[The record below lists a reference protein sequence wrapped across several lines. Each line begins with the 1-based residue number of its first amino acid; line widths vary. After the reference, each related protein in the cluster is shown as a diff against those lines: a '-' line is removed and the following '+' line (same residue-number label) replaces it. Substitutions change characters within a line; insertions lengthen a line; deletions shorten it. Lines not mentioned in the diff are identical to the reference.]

1 MFKRYFLMMMVVV
14 STILSAIIP
23 ITANAAIN
31 VTDLATEISGNAAS
45 LNAVMA
51 AILGLIVLVVG
62 FNLLKR
68 ILK

>member
-1 MFKRYFLMMMVVV
+1 MFKKYFLMLMVVV

-23 ITANAAIN
+23 TAANAAID
-31 VTDLATEISGNAAS
+31 VTSLATEISGNATS
-45 LNAVMA
+45 LNTVMA

>member
-1 MFKRYFLMMMVVV
+1 MMLMVVV

-23 ITANAAIN
+23 TTANAAIN

-45 LNAVMA
+45 LNTVMA